1 MIPLPLFNKSQTTLQ
16 ISQYLLPLA
25 IFTGVAS
32 LLAIGGYFTI
42 LLPAQTRL
50 TETAL
55 TYERAQHS
63 YQQNTMTWKTQL
75 TLQQAWDQLPAR
87 KDFTGLGVAISDLAK
102 SHQVRIPEIGYN
114 IKKFRHKLAT
124 KGTMSF
130 KAAGRYEAIRKFIF
144 ELESKWPQLF
154 IEKLTA
160 ERAKKGNEVAFSIEV
175 STFLRE
181 RTSGDSPTL
190 GSAL

>member
-1 MIPLPLFNKSQTTLQ
+1 MQ
-16 ISQYLLPLA
+16 IAQYLLPLA
-25 IFTGVAS
+25 IATGIAC
-32 LLAIGGYFTI
+32 LLAIGSYFTI
-42 LLPAQTRL
+42 LVPAQSRL

-55 TYERAQHS
+55 AYEGVQLS
-63 YQQNTMTWKTQL
+63 LKQNRMTWKTQL
-75 TLQQAWDQLPAR
+75 TLQKAWDQLPAR
-87 KDFTGLGVAISDLAK
+87 KGFTGLGVAISDLAK
-102 SHQVRIPEIGYN
+102 SHKVRIPEIGYN
-114 IKKFRHKLAT
+114 IKDFRHKLAT

-130 KAAGRYEAIRKFIF
+130 KAEGRYEAIRKFIY

-160 ERAKKGNEVAFSIEV
+160 ERAKKGNEVAFSIDV

-181 RTSGDSPTL
+181 KTGEDSLSL